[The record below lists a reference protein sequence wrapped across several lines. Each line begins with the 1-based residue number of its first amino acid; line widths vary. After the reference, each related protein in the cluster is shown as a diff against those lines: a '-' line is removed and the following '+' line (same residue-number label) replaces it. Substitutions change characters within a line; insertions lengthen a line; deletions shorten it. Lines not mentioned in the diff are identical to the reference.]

1 MLGAIRE
8 VKRRVQVPGDKI
20 AYCPNLFKT
29 AVIIKEK
36 QPIEHDESDD
46 IEKTKRR
53 VELDADF
60 YKMPIYVNPFEN
72 PSIKPKT
79 FSPSSWATRSNF
91 APSNMWGSAT
101 ITME

>member
-1 MLGAIRE
+1 MIRNAKRMVQLG
-8 VKRRVQVPGDKI
+8 KVQYD
-20 AYCPNLFKT
+20 PNMYKLLF
-29 AVIIKEK
+29 I
-36 QPIEHDESDD
+36 PHRNIEHDESDD
-46 IEKTKRR
+46 IEKSKRR
-53 VELDADF
+53 EELDADF
-60 YKMPIYVNPFEN
+60 YKMPKYINPFEN